1 MYQIDNSTAATTIP
15 ASAPA
20 GPPGYFTDGNPAT
33 GVAATILPAEF
44 MNMLMLE
51 NINVL
56 TAAGIEPDK
65 NKYNQLSLA
74 ISKIVGSSLA
84 WANIKDKP
92 TTLAGYGIIDA
103 YTKTEA
109 GTSFASKAT
118 TLAGYGIT
126 DAYTSTQ
133 TDNRYAGKSTTLA
146 GYGII
151 DAYTKT
157 EAGTSFA
164 SKATTLAGYG
174 ITDAY
179 TATQTDNRYAGKA
192 TTLAGY
198 GITDAY
204 TKIQVNGLLGGKA
217 NNTQATESVA
227 GIAAVATQ
235 SQTNAGVDDATIV
248 TPKKMRAGFVS
259 SFTLNGFIAFPTW
272 LGGLVIQW
280 GRTAVMGDGTSI
292 TVSLPASFTSTTLQ
306 LWTSLYGDVSGD
318 ASACRVSSGQFLNLS
333 QIKVSYNETS
343 TALGGS
349 AVTWLCVGF

>member
-92 TTLAGYGIIDA
+92 
-103 YTKTEA
+103 
-109 GTSFASKAT
+109 
-118 TLAGYGIT
+118 
-126 DAYTSTQ
+126 
-133 TDNRYAGKSTTLA
+133 TTLA